1 MATIA
6 INKNGTLGIM
16 ENQRLAVNTGV
27 TLSSNLISACL
38 SMIAIIG
45 AIFLFVIEKREVGWL
60 FYFLISLSFIM
71 FIFSIISGGKGI
83 DIARKKAYQD
93 ILDLDFSKSKF
104 NLQAIFCI
112 LGIFFCILSYVFT
125 SEKVEKNDEIK
136 RLNKNILKIIQFK
149 ENEKNETKVLFEKL
163 KALENKINKLESEKS
178 AEKKETVPN
187 TRYKQFGH

>member
-1 MATIA
+1 MAKIA
-6 INKNGTLGIM
+6 FNTNGTLGIM

-60 FYFLISLSFIM
+60 FYLSITLSFLA
-71 FIFSIISGGKGI
+71 FIFSIILGGKGI

-93 ILDLDFSKSKF
+93 ILDLDCSKPKF

-125 SEKVEKNDEIK
+125 SEKIEKNEEIK
-136 RLNKNILKIIQFK
+136 KLNENILKIIQHK
-149 ENEKNETKVLFEKL
+149 ESEKDETQMILEKVKE
-163 KALENKINKLESEKS
+163 LENKINKLEVEKT
-178 AEKKETVPN
+178 AKKKETVPN
-187 TRYKQFGH
+187 SR

>member
-1 MATIA
+1 LATIA

-45 AIFLFVIEKREVGWL
+45 AIFLFVVEKREVGWL
-60 FYFLISLSFIM
+60 FYLSISLSFSM
-71 FIFSIISGGKGI
+71 FIFSIILGGKGI

-93 ILDLDFSKSKF
+93 LLDLDFSKSKF

-125 SEKVEKNDEIK
+125 SEKVEKNEEIK
-136 RLNKNILKIIQFK
+136 TLNENILKIIQLK
-149 ENEKNETKVLFEKL
+149 ESEKKETKVLFEKV
-163 KALENKINKLESEKS
+163 KALEIKINKLETEKS
-178 AEKKETVPN
+178 LEK
-187 TRYKQFGH
+187 